1 MVRDMTEDPFETVV
15 AAHHAEIHR
24 YLVRA
29 TSRPGDADDL
39 SQETF
44 VRAYKAYRS
53 LPPDAN
59 VRAWLFTIATNLC
72 RNHFRAEGRRRQAMV
87 AAAAGASERGPSW
100 PEGEA
105 IASQAS
111 ARMPFLDQRP
121 RVRVPS
127 VIVLARG
134 GGGRRGA
141 RAPRVIASSSAG
153 ASRRRR
159 AAGSGRGV
167 AARGVMVTVGTMG
180 WGRGP
185 GVAARRDHARG
196 PASERCPGRGAM
208 DLHRIRDGPDDG
220 SAPSSRAGAGRRI

>member
-1 MVRDMTEDPFETVV
+1 MGSGAEGSGHFTFAGLRCFMVRDMTEDPFETVV

-59 VRAWLFTIATNLC
+59 VRAWLFAIATNLC

-87 AAAAGASERGPSW
+87 MATAGASERGPSW

-105 IASQAS
+105 IANQQS
-111 ARMPFLDQRP
+111 ARIDRIGTAPPFKQRLAFTMRKVHELDYDAIGESLDCSP
-121 RVRVPS
+121 ES
-127 VIVLARG
+127 ARAHVFQALRKI
-134 GGGRRGA
+134 RRGLDDLDA
-141 RAPRVIASSSAG
+141 VH
-153 ASRRRR
+153 
-159 AAGSGRGV
+159 
-167 AARGVMVTVGTMG
+167 T
-180 WGRGP
+180 
-185 GVAARRDHARG
+185 
-196 PASERCPGRGAM
+196 ERQP
-208 DLHRIRDGPDDG
+208 
-220 SAPSSRAGAGRRI
+220 